1 MSKIKLFALG
11 GQNENGKNMYVI
23 EIDKNIFVF
32 DAGLNYSSEEALG
45 IDYVIPSIDYLKENK
60 KRIKGLFLTHAHDEN
75 IGAIA
80 DIIEDLDGVKIY
92 GSKFTLDIVK
102 EELDNCHIKTNNL
115 VEIKP
120 HKTLNI
126 GKIKIFPVSL
136 SHSIP
141 GNFGYAIYT
150 DDGVIFYA
158 SDFVFDPLMNGAFQA
173 DIGKLAYIG
182 KQGVLCLIT
191 ESIYAEKEGFT
202 SPNNRIYNLIRET
215 LNKAE
220 GRIIFNV
227 LNSHLYRIQEL
238 FNEVSKT
245 DKKIVIMGKKLQ
257 NIINNAI
264 LNDYLKIDKK
274 IIGDLSNVND
284 KNVVIL
290 NSNEREKP
298 YYNVIKMV
306 NGYDKFV
313 KLNETDT
320 IFLSTPVYEGIEKT
334 YYHLLDE
341 LSKKGCNIV
350 TLSNKKHLS
359 HHASS
364 EDLMM
369 MIDLIKPKY
378 YYPARGEYRFMV
390 ANASLAE
397 KLLVPKENILLKQNG
412 DITYFEKGVLKEC
425 FERIPTGS
433 ISIDGKSSD
442 DVGELV
448 IKDREMLSNNGI
460 MIVSVTINKK
470 NKTILA
476 GPEILTRGFIYVK
489 DSTELLNQIKEI
501 CTKIIVDNTKNNF
514 IEYGKIKN
522 TIREELSRFLIGE
535 TGNKPMIITVM
546 QEI

>member
-23 EIDKNIFVF
+23 EIDKNILVF
-32 DAGLNYSSEEALG
+32 EAGLNYTAEETLG
-45 IDYVIPSIDYLKENK
+45 IDYIIPNVDYLKENK
-60 KRIKGLFLTHAHDEN
+60 KRIKGIFLTHGHDEN

-80 DIIEDLDGVKIY
+80 DIIDDLEGIKIY
-92 GSKFTLDIVK
+92 GSKITIDIVK
-102 EELDNCHIKTNNL
+102 EELETCHIKSNDL
-115 VEIKP
+115 IEIKP
-120 HKTLNI
+120 HKTINV
-126 GKIKIFPVSL
+126 GKISIFPVQL

-141 GNFGYAIYT
+141 GNLGYAIYT

-158 SDFVFDPLMNGAFQA
+158 ADFVFDSLMEGVYKT

-191 ESIYAEKEGFT
+191 ESMYAEKEGFT
-202 SPNNRIYNLIRET
+202 SPDHRIYNLIRET

-257 NIINNAI
+257 NIINNS
-264 LNDYLKIDKK
+264 LNNGYLHINKEF
-274 IIGDLSNVND
+274 IGDLSNIND

-313 KLNETDT
+313 KLNDTDT

-341 LSKKGCNIV
+341 LSKKGCSIV
-350 TLSNKKHLS
+350 TLSKNNLS

-369 MIDLIKPKY
+369 MIDLMQPKY

-397 KLLVPKENILLKQNG
+397 KVGIPKENILLKLNG
-412 DITYFEKGVLKEC
+412 DVTIFENGNLVES
-425 FERIPTGS
+425 FERVTNGS

-460 MIVSVTINKK
+460 MIVSVTMHKK
-470 NKTILA
+470 TKKILS
-476 GPEILTRGFIYVK
+476 GPEILTRGFVYVK
-489 DSTELLNQIKEI
+489 DSTELINQIKEI
-501 CTKIIVDNTKNNF
+501 CTKLIVDNTKNNY
-514 IEYGKIKN
+514 IEYGKVKN
-522 TIREELSRFLIGE
+522 IIRDELSKFLIIQ
-535 TGNKPMIITVM
+535 TGNKPMIITVI

>member
-11 GQNENGKNMYVI
+11 GQNENGKNMYVV
-23 EIDKNIFVF
+23 EIDDNILVF
-32 DAGLNYSSEEALG
+32 EAGLNYTAEETLG
-45 IDYVIPSIDYLKENK
+45 IDYIIPNIDYLKDNK
-60 KRIKGLFLTHAHDEN
+60 ERIKGIFLTHGHDEN
-75 IGAIA
+75 MGAIA
-80 DIIEDLDGVKIY
+80 DIIESLDGVKIY
-92 GSKFTLDIVK
+92 GSKMTIEVVK
-102 EELDNCHIKTNNL
+102 DDLETYNLKTDNL
-115 VEIKP
+115 MEIKP
-120 HKTLNI
+120 YKSLNI
-126 GKIKIFPVSL
+126 GKISIFPVLL

-150 DDGVIFYA
+150 SDGVIFYA
-158 SDFVFDPLMNGAFQA
+158 ADFVFDSLMDGSYKT

-191 ESIYAEKEGFT
+191 ESMYASKGGFT
-202 SPNNRIYNLIRET
+202 SPNHRIYNLIRET

-245 DKKIVIMGKKLQ
+245 DKKVVIMGKKLQ
-257 NIINNAI
+257 NIINNSIANGY
-264 LNDYLKIDKK
+264 LNIDKQH
-274 IIGDLSNVND
+274 IGDLSNIND

-290 NSNEREKP
+290 TPNEREKP

-306 NGYDKFV
+306 NGYDKFI
-313 KLNETDT
+313 KLNDSDT
-320 IFLSTPVYEGIEKT
+320 VFLSTPVYEGIEKT

-350 TLSNKKHLS
+350 TVSKNNLS

-369 MIDLIKPKY
+369 MIDLMQPKY

-390 ANASLAE
+390 DNAALAE
-397 KLLVPKENILLKQNG
+397 KSGIPRENILLKLNG
-412 DITYFEKGVLKEC
+412 DVTLFENGNLIEC
-425 FERIPTGS
+425 FERVANGS
-433 ISIDGKSSD
+433 ISIDGKSND

-460 MIVSVTINKK
+460 MIVSVTMNKK
-470 NKTILA
+470 TKKILS

-489 DSTELLNQIKEI
+489 DSTELINQIKEI
-501 CTKIIVDNTKNNF
+501 SEKIILDNTKNNY
-514 IEYGKIKN
+514 IEYGKVKN
-522 TIREELSRFLIGE
+522 LIRDELSKFLTIQ
-535 TGNKPMIITVM
+535 TGNKPMIITVI

>member
-1 MSKIKLFALG
+1 LSKIKLFALG

-32 DAGLNYSSEEALG
+32 EAGLNYSSEEALG
-45 IDYVIPSIDYLKENK
+45 IDYVIPNIEYLKENK

-80 DIIEDLDGVKIY
+80 DIIEDIEGIKIY

-102 EELDNCHIKTNNL
+102 EELDNCHIKTNDL

-126 GKIKIFPVSL
+126 GKIKIFPISL

-202 SPNNRIYNLIRET
+202 SPDNRIYNLIRET

-264 LNDYLKIDKK
+264 ENQYLKIDKK
-274 IIGDLSNVND
+274 IIGDLSNIND

-306 NGYDKFV
+306 NGYDKFI

-320 IFLSTPVYEGIEKT
+320 VFLATQVYEGCEKT

-350 TLSNKKHLS
+350 TLSSKKHLS

-390 ANASLAE
+390 ANASIAE
-397 KLLVPKENILLKQNG
+397 KLSIPKENILLKQNG
-412 DITYFEKGVLKEC
+412 DVTYFEKGNLIEC
-425 FERIPTGS
+425 FDRVPTGS

-470 NKTILA
+470 NKTIIS

-489 DSTELLNQIKEI
+489 DSTELLNQLKEM
-501 CTKIIVDNTKNNF
+501 CTKIILDNTKNNF

-522 TIREELSRFLIGE
+522 LIREELSKYLIKE

-546 QEI
+546 QEV